1 MSKVP
6 DAYLETRTT
15 EIRDA
20 AMRVFVRKGINAAT
34 MQDIASEAGLSA
46 GALYR
51 YFESKEQLIW
61 TVFEHCREET
71 RALFEEVP
79 ADINSP
85 LDALFAVGRVV
96 WDEFRQTDVRG
107 QYAVQLAATLGGGDG
122 DERLSAEMRGTHRD
136 VLERLAELISQAQ
149 QAGELTKDIDAGG
162 LALTILSCVQG
173 LQMLFVEFNEEV
185 NTEAVYAVLGRMLRG
200 LTPVQEE
207 E

>member
-79 ADINSP
+79 AGTDSP

-96 WDEFRQTDVRG
+96 WDEFRQPDARD

-122 DERLSAEMRGTHRD
+122 DERLGAAMRGTHRD
-136 VLERLAELISQAQ
+136 VLERLAALISQAQ
-149 QAGELTKDIDAGG
+149 QAGELTKDIDADG